1 MFIFWFFGWRA
12 PLDSLCICPPFMDN
26 HRPNIGNR
34 VLPFAKIC
42 CRCLCQ
48 CFAAIVSVI
57 GLIALAAGIALFII
71 YPDPDAV
78 ITLYDDGTS
87 RRTIPVRPL
96 ATVLVVGGSVI
107 FLISLGMWCCVY
119 CMRSKSQPGV
129 ILNRSTSQ
137 QTFVTVEQP
146 GASGITYTPAVMQP
160 PSAPPLPMP
169 APQPPQYT
177 EPPPYPE
184 KAI

>member
-1 MFIFWFFGWRA
+1 MEIRPSSSNRQQDNSLDQVSTSSSSGYPPGSLTFANLDLLVFFLRHIEPHPNPKASVVQRMLGK
-12 PLDSLCICPPFMDN
+12 PFSNLYLESPFMDN

-87 RRTIPVRPL
+87 RRTIP
-96 ATVLVVGGSVI
+96 
-107 FLISLGMWCCVY
+107 
-119 CMRSKSQPGV
+119 
-129 ILNRSTSQ
+129 
-137 QTFVTVEQP
+137 
-146 GASGITYTPAVMQP
+146 
-160 PSAPPLPMP
+160 
-169 APQPPQYT
+169 
-177 EPPPYPE
+177 
-184 KAI
+184 